1 MFETVAVSVIVSAA
15 VIEYFWYRRARRKR
29 YFELLQR
36 QVEDAYRQTFTMS
49 PRDVAAVKELV
60 DGGPFQG
67 SFHRRS
73 EYTHSDDDE

>member
-1 MFETVAVSVIVSAA
+1 MLNFSLSVLATILICLIGDA
-15 VIEYFWYRRARRKR
+15 VIERRRKR
-29 YFELLQR
+29 RSAILQR
-36 QVEDAYRQTFTMS
+36 RIEDAYHQTFTMS

-73 EYTHSDDDE
+73 EYTQPDNDE